1 MHAQEHTLISLSG
14 VTQHFQVGKNV
25 VTPLK
30 KVNLDIKANT
40 FNIIFGPSG
49 SGKSTLLN
57 ALSGLQKPSEGTVL
71 FQDKNIYEFT
81 SDELAHFRANRVG
94 IIYQDNYWIKSLNVV
109 DNVAMQLGFL
119 GYQYPAAR
127 KLALDALG
135 RVNMRE
141 YAEKM
146 PAVLSLGEQQRAA
159 AARAIANSPLVII
172 ADEPTGNLDTEN
184 GDHIMDLLLKCQNDF
199 KCTII
204 LVTHNLE
211 YLPLADNL
219 LHMQDGTLENIQAK
233 SFVST
238 TEELLKDRITRFEK
252 VKAHAKS

>member
-1 MHAQEHTLISLSG
+1 MQEHTLITLKG
-14 VTQHFQVGKNV
+14 VTQTFQVGKNII
-25 VTPLK
+25 TPLK
-30 KVNLDIKANT
+30 NIDLAIKANT

-57 ALSGLQKPSEGTVL
+57 AISGLQQPTQGSVL
-71 FQDKNIYEFT
+71 FQDQDLYKLS

-119 GYQYPAAR
+119 GYKYQVAR
-127 KLALDALG
+127 KMALDALA
-135 RVNMRE
+135 RVGMQS

-146 PAVLSLGEQQRAA
+146 PAMLSLGEQQRAA
-159 AARAIANSPLVII
+159 AARAVANSPLVII

-184 GDHIMDLLLKCQNDF
+184 GDHIMDLLLKCQNEF

-211 YLPLADNL
+211 YLPLADKL
-219 LHMQDGTLENIQAK
+219 LHMQDGALEDIQAK
-233 SFVST
+233 SFVNT
-238 TEELLKDRITRFEK
+238 TEALLKDRITRFEK
-252 VKAHAKS
+252 VKAHASK